1 MFSGHYAFPND
12 YANAQRSLPQIHRY
26 YTCNLV
32 YRALCFVYLDV
43 KKQNKYNLRSVQNS
57 LNRNKQMQAQRDFPD
72 FSQIR
77 KRKFSMKTRKSAHPL
92 SVLIGGEKQNSLK
105 HNWQKLPR
113 CHFPYFLNP
122 ETKIIFFFAYM
133 WTGEHCDWLW
143 FLMKIRKTR
152 KSAHPFPVLI
162 GGETLPDCCWVQA

>member
-105 HNWQKLPR
+105 HNWRKLPR
-113 CHFPYFLNP
+113 CHFPYFLKSGNGNN
-122 ETKIIFFFAYM
+122 IFLL
-133 WTGEHCDWLW
+133 TCGQVN
-143 FLMKIRKTR
+143 I
-152 KSAHPFPVLI
+152 VI
-162 GGETLPDCCWVQA
+162 GSGF

>member
-1 MFSGHYAFPND
+1 MIFLQHIHSIIMSFILIMM
-12 YANAQRSLPQIHRY
+12 QRIQKSRHQRHLWIEFHNKAMSRLK
-26 YTCNLV
+26 NL
-32 YRALCFVYLDV
+32 
-43 KKQNKYNLRSVQNS
+43 
-57 LNRNKQMQAQRDFPD
+57 LNRNLQMRAQRDFPD

-77 KRKFSMKTRKSAHPL
+77 KRKFSMKTRKSEHPL

-122 ETKIIFFFAYM
+122 ETNIIFLFAYM